1 MTRDDEAVLDWL
13 VKRAIASGTHPDVL
27 QVYSGGSK
35 PASYLRITIPD
46 GESTRE
52 KSKKTNQNRRA
63 QISRFLELTSGGDLP
78 GALANYGRSGKA
90 KSAGFVAECKKKL
103 NLDSLKVA
111 LGLSC
116 NKTAELSRRLKKA
129 NAPIEVAFK
138 KTQEEEEKKT
148 RRDAMATKD
157 EETPQKSGYN
167 MPLTYSRACCI
178 TDMMANRSQI
188 MFSDGN
194 YVQCGSRETDLPF
207 GCVVCV
213 YYCIL
218 RDVLND

>member
-1 MTRDDEAVLDWL
+1 MTKDDEAVLGWL
-13 VKRAIASGTHPDVL
+13 VQRAIASGTHPDVL

-52 KSKKTNQNRRA
+52 KSKKTNQNRRT

-111 LGLSC
+111 LGPGPGPFLQQNGRTQPPAQEGKCADRSGLQKDAGREK
-116 NKTAELSRRLKKA
+116 NTARRH
-129 NAPIEVAFK
+129 
-138 KTQEEEEKKT
+138 
-148 RRDAMATKD
+148 
-157 EETPQKSGYN
+157 GYK
-167 MPLTYSRACCI
+167 R
-178 TDMMANRSQI
+178 
-188 MFSDGN
+188 
-194 YVQCGSRETDLPF
+194 
-207 GCVVCV
+207 
-213 YYCIL
+213 
-218 RDVLND
+218 